1 MGLFSGKGY
10 EMRHTPYGYD
20 INDGRAVI
28 NEEQAANIR
37 QICENYLTGMSFK
50 KAAAM
55 VGLVMSHCGVKQL
68 MLNKRYLG
76 NSFYPAILD
85 EETVLKV
92 KAERIRRETE
102 LGRER
107 QEGKR
112 SGPVGIIYTKF
123 TSPKV
128 LRKYEDSIRQ
138 AEYAYSLIRNEVSE

>member
-1 MGLFSGKGY
+1 
-10 EMRHTPYGYD
+10 MRHTPYGYE

-37 QICENYLTGMSFK
+37 QICNNYLSGMSFK

-55 VGLVMSHCGVKQL
+55 AGLVMSHCGVKQL

-76 NSFYPAILD
+76 NNFYPAILD
-85 EETVLKV
+85 EETVQKV
-92 KAERIRRETE
+92 KDERIRRETK
-102 LGRER
+102 LGRKR
-107 QEGKR
+107 QEGKCR
-112 SGPVGIIYTKF
+112 ESKVIIFTKF

-128 LRKYEDSIRQ
+128 LRKYKDPIRQ